1 MLVIHLETL
10 INKIRQQ
17 LTTRTLTHTLTHTIT
32 MSTAIYTYEE
42 VAKHNQVK
50 DAWVVIAS
58 KVYNI
63 TGFLD
68 EHPGGEEIIFENA
81 GGDATENFLD
91 IGHSEDALKILKSK
105 YIGDMDPSSKPL
117 LQKVTKPTEK
127 VKKSQGNPTL
137 ALLLAIVCLIVGYY
151 VLND

>member
-1 MLVIHLETL
+1 
-10 INKIRQQ
+10 
-17 LTTRTLTHTLTHTIT
+17 
-32 MSTAIYTYEE
+32 MSTAVYTYEE
-42 VAKHNQVK
+42 VAKHNQLK

-58 KVYNI
+58 KVYDI

-81 GGDATENFLD
+81 GGDATEDFLD

-117 LQKVTKPTEK
+117 SKKVTKPTET
-127 VKKSQGNPTL
+127 VKKSEGHPTFALFL
-137 ALLLAIVCLIVGYY
+137 AVFCLIVGYY

>member
-1 MLVIHLETL
+1 
-10 INKIRQQ
+10 
-17 LTTRTLTHTLTHTIT
+17 
-32 MSTAIYTYEE
+32 MSAVYTYEE
-42 VAKHNQVK
+42 VAKHNHIK
-50 DAWVVIAS
+50 DAWVVIAG
-58 KVYNI
+58 KVYDI

-105 YIGDMDPSSKPL
+105 YIGNMDPSSKPL
-117 LQKVTKPTEK
+117 PKKETKPTET
-127 VKKSQGNPTL
+127 VKKSQGNPTM
-137 ALLLAIVCLIVGYY
+137 AMFFAIVCLVIGYY